1 VTRHQ
6 LLGPGPEF
14 DRVRGIL
21 AALGE
26 TAAPSGDD
34 CALLPIGGKMLA
46 VSTDASVEGVHFRT
60 DWMTLEEI
68 GHRSTAAALS
78 DLAAEGATPLGVVIA
93 LGVPRDASDADVA
106 TVMRGAGEAVRVVGT
121 QVVGGDLSTSEGWV
135 VTVTVLGE
143 APRPVTRGGG
153 RPGDLLY
160 VTGELGGAEV
170 ALRALLR
177 GATPPAAA
185 RERFV
190 HPVPRVAAGRTL
202 GVHATAMM
210 DLSDGIASDLRHL
223 AAASLCGAEIDLGL
237 LPLAPD
243 VAEFAAR
250 TGRPPAVVGAEG
262 GEDYELLV
270 ALPAD
275 LEPPILDVK
284 LTRVGRL
291 VAGDEVRFLLDGQVV
306 TPKGFQHFR

>member
-1 VTRHQ
+1 MTRHQ

-26 TAAPSGDD
+26 AAAPSGDD

-46 VSTDASVEGVHFRT
+46 VSTDASVEGIHFRT
-60 DWMTLEEI
+60 DWLTLEEI
-68 GHRSTAAALS
+68 GHRATAAALS
-78 DLAAEGATPLGVVIA
+78 DLAAEGATPLGIVVA
-93 LGVPRDASDADVA
+93 LGVPRHVSDADVA
-106 TVMRGAGEAVRVVGT
+106 AVMKGAGEAARAVGT
-121 QVVGGDLSTSEGWV
+121 QVVGGDLSASEGWV
-135 VTVTVLGE
+135 VTVTVFGE
-143 APRPVTRGGG
+143 ATRPVTRGGG

-170 ALRALLR
+170 ALRTWLR
-177 GATPPAAA
+177 GAVPPAAA

-190 HPVPRVAAGRTL
+190 HPVPRIVAGRTL

-210 DLSDGIASDLRHL
+210 DLSDGVASDLAHL
-223 AAASLCGAEIDLGL
+223 AAASLCGAELEVDR
-237 LPLAPD
+237 LPLGPD
-243 VAEFAAR
+243 VSEFAER
-250 TGRPPAVVGAEG
+250 TGRIPAMVGAEG

-291 VAGDEVRFLLDGQVV
+291 IAGNEVRFLLDGSPV